1 MAEDPREVR
10 RQRLPVM
17 DDAYQEDLLNDA
29 DQRQRDLE
37 GQILIKG
44 TDAPFE
50 VFRQGRLAFY
60 LGGNRFNTP
69 LRDRDFFRHDI
80 RTQSGMH
87 THQGG
92 LVIFVVDGDGYTT
105 VNKKP
110 LNWKKYDLVLLPILP
125 EEVAHQHFNRDPS
138 NPAIWCAFIFHGML
152 RETGYNIT
160 QNERSPD
167 FQK

>member
-1 MAEDPREVR
+1 MAEDPREIR
-10 RQRLPVM
+10 RQRLSSGSDVY
-17 DDAYQEDLLNDA
+17 DDELIGDH
-29 DQRQRDLE
+29 DQRHRDLE
-37 GQILIKG
+37 GEILIKG
-44 TDAPFE
+44 SMAPFE

-80 RTQSGMH
+80 RTQSGKH

-105 VNKKP
+105 VNGEP
-110 LNWKKYDLVLLPILP
+110 LNWTKYDLVLLPILP
-125 EEVAHQHFNRDPS
+125 EEVEHQHFNRDPN

-167 FQK
+167 FKR